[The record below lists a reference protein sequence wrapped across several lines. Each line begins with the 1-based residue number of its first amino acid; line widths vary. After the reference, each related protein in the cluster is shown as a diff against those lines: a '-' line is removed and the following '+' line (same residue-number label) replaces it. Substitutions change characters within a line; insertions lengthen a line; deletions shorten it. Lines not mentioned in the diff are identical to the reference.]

1 MSRELTGAAGTPGAL
16 ARYPCMSTVPANA
29 ALRRF
34 TAALFAAC
42 VVSALPAAAQ
52 DKPAPAQA
60 QPRSIKDKDVS
71 AVDVVATPVSDLG
84 LRNGKIPPVLE
95 AAVADPY
102 DMAGIRTCAQI
113 STRVGE
119 LDMVLGPDRDIPQER
134 AEKLSAGRVAQAAVG
149 SFIPF
154 RGIIREVSGANS
166 HQRKI
171 DDAVEAGTARRSFLK
186 GYGQARGCP
195 YPAREV
201 TPAALAA
208 LEAQAARDKAARDKA
223 EAAKKQ
229 SRNR

>member
-1 MSRELTGAAGTPGAL
+1 
-16 ARYPCMSTVPANA
+16 MSTVTATP
-29 ALRRF
+29 ALRLF
-34 TAALFAAC
+34 TAALLTAC
-42 VVSALPAAAQ
+42 MVGALPAAAQ
-52 DKPAPAQA
+52 DKPA
-60 QPRSIKDKDVS
+60 QPRSIRDKDVN
-71 AVDVVATPVSDLG
+71 AVSDLG

-119 LDMVLGPDRDIPQER
+119 LDAVLGPDRDIPQDR

-171 DDAVEAGTARRSFLK
+171 NDAVEAGTARRAFLK
-186 GYGQARGCP
+186 GYGQARGCA

-208 LEAQAARDKAARDKA
+208 LEAQAACDKAARDQA
-223 EAAKKQ
+223 DAANKQ

>member
-1 MSRELTGAAGTPGAL
+1 
-16 ARYPCMSTVPANA
+16 MSTVTATP
-29 ALRRF
+29 ALRLF
-34 TAALFAAC
+34 TAALFTAC
-42 VVSALPAAAQ
+42 MVGALPAAAQ
-52 DKPAPAQA
+52 DKPA
-60 QPRSIKDKDVS
+60 QPRSIRDKDVN

-102 DMAGIRTCAQI
+102 DMAGIRTCTQI
-113 STRVGE
+113 STRVSE

-166 HQRKI
+166 HQRKVN
-171 DDAVEAGTARRSFLK
+171 DAVEAGTARRAFLK
-186 GYGQARGCP
+186 GYGQARGCA

-208 LEAQAARDKAARDKA
+208 LEAQAARDKAAREAAD
-223 EAAKKQ
+223 AAKKQ

>member
-1 MSRELTGAAGTPGAL
+1 
-16 ARYPCMSTVPANA
+16 MSTVTATP
-29 ALRRF
+29 ALRLF
-34 TAALFAAC
+34 TAALLTAC
-42 VVSALPAAAQ
+42 IAGALPAAAQ
-52 DKPAPAQA
+52 DKPA
-60 QPRSIKDKDVS
+60 QPRSIRDKDVN

-134 AEKLSAGRVAQAAVG
+134 AEKLSAGRIAQAAVG

-166 HQRKI
+166 HQRKVN
-171 DDAVEAGTARRSFLK
+171 DAVEAGTARRSFLK
-186 GYGQARGCP
+186 GYGQARGCA

-208 LEAQAARDKAARDKA
+208 LEAQAARDKAAREAAD
-223 EAAKKQ
+223 AAKKQ
-229 SRNR
+229 PRNR

>member
-1 MSRELTGAAGTPGAL
+1 
-16 ARYPCMSTVPANA
+16 MSTVTATP
-29 ALRRF
+29 ALRLF
-34 TAALFAAC
+34 TAALFTAC
-42 VVSALPAAAQ
+42 MVGALPAAAQ
-52 DKPAPAQA
+52 DKPA
-60 QPRSIKDKDVS
+60 QPRSIRDKDVN

-102 DMAGIRTCAQI
+102 DMAGIRTCTQI
-113 STRVGE
+113 STRVSE

-166 HQRKI
+166 HQRKVN
-171 DDAVEAGTARRSFLK
+171 DAVEAGTARRSFLK
-186 GYGQARGCP
+186 GYGQARGCA

-208 LEAQAARDKAARDKA
+208 LEAQAARDKAAREAAD
-223 EAAKKQ
+223 AAKKQ

>member
-1 MSRELTGAAGTPGAL
+1 
-16 ARYPCMSTVPANA
+16 MSTVTATP
-29 ALRRF
+29 ALRLF
-34 TAALFAAC
+34 TAALLTAC
-42 VVSALPAAAQ
+42 MVGALPAAAQ
-52 DKPAPAQA
+52 DKPA
-60 QPRSIKDKDVS
+60 QPRSIRDKDVN

-102 DMAGIRTCAQI
+102 DMAGIRTCTQI
-113 STRVGE
+113 STRVSE

-166 HQRKI
+166 HQRKVN
-171 DDAVEAGTARRSFLK
+171 DAVEAGTARRSFLK
-186 GYGQARGCP
+186 GYGQARGCA

-208 LEAQAARDKAARDKA
+208 LEAQAARDKAAREAAD
-223 EAAKKQ
+223 AAKKQ

>member
-1 MSRELTGAAGTPGAL
+1 MHPIS
-16 ARYPCMSTVPANA
+16 A
-29 ALRRF
+29 AL
-34 TAALFAAC
+34 LGIC
-42 VVSALPAAAQ
+42 LLVPVPAAARDQ
-52 DKPAPAQA
+52 NQPAP
-60 QPRSIKDKDVS
+60 PRSIKDKDVN

-95 AAVADPY
+95 AAVVDPY

-166 HQRKI
+166 HQRKV

-186 GYGQARGCP
+186 GFGQARGCT

-208 LEAQAARDKAARDKA
+208 LEAQAARDKAERDRAKA
-223 EAAKKQ
+223 EKK
-229 SRNR
+229 NR

>member
-1 MSRELTGAAGTPGAL
+1 
-16 ARYPCMSTVPANA
+16 MSTVTAPPAQR
-29 ALRRF
+29 LF
-34 TAALFAAC
+34 TAALFATC
-42 VVSALPAAAQ
+42 MVSALPATAQ
-52 DKPAPAQA
+52 DKPAQS
-60 QPRSIKDKDVS
+60 RSIRDKNVN

-113 STRVGE
+113 TTRVSE
-119 LDMVLGPDRDIPQER
+119 LDAILGPDRDIPQER

-166 HQRKI
+166 HQRKV

-186 GYGQARGCP
+186 GYGQARGCA

-208 LEAQAARDKAARDKA
+208 LEAQAASDKAAREAA

>member
-1 MSRELTGAAGTPGAL
+1 MIVIPSQPAL
-16 ARYPCMSTVPANA
+16 HLLP
-29 ALRRF
+29 L
-34 TAALFAAC
+34 ALFAAC
-42 VVSALPAAAQ
+42 TVAALPAAAN
-52 DKPAPAQA
+52 DKSAPQ
-60 QPRSIKDKDVS
+60 RSIKDKKVN

-95 AAVADPY
+95 AAVASPY

-113 STRVGE
+113 TTRVSE
-119 LDMVLGPDRDIPQER
+119 LDAVLGPDRDIPQDR

-166 HQRKI
+166 HQRKV

-208 LEAQAARDKAARDKA
+208 LEAEAARNQA
-223 EAAKKQ
+223 EADRAKAQAEADKQ
-229 SRNR
+229 RARNR

>member
-1 MSRELTGAAGTPGAL
+1 MITACAICAGPAL
-16 ARYPCMSTVPANA
+16 AKDLPKDE
-29 ALRRF
+29 
-34 TAALFAAC
+34 
-42 VVSALPAAAQ
+42 PAA
-52 DKPAPAQA
+52 
-60 QPRSIKDKDVS
+60 PRSIRDKNVN

-102 DMAGIRTCAQI
+102 DLAGIRTCAQI
-113 STRVGE
+113 SVRVSE
-119 LDMVLGPDRDIPQER
+119 LDTILGPDRDIPQER

-166 HQRKI
+166 HQRKV

-186 GYGQARGCP
+186 GYGQARGCA

-201 TPAALAA
+201 TPAALAS
-208 LEAQAARDKAARDKA
+208 LEAQAARDKAEQEAAKAKA
-223 EAAKKQ
+223 EAEKQ
-229 SRNR
+229 RAHSR